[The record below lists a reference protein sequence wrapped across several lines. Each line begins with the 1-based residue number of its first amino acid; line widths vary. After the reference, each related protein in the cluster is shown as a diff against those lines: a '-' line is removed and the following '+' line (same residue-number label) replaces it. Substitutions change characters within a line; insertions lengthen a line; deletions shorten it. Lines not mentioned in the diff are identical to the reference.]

1 MLNNLSVRLKIA
13 MINAVSVA
21 ALLIVVGFGIY
32 TDHVQERLYRIGDGV
47 DGIERSIL
55 LLRRH
60 EKDFLLRS
68 RIEFKNAFEAET
80 TRLGGLIATVG
91 AEAKAAGLP
100 IDDDLTALTAATRD
114 YAETFGRLADAQTK
128 AGLGEN
134 DGLQGIFRD
143 ATHGGETLVAALKND
158 TLLKDLLTL
167 RRHEKDFLLRRNP
180 KYIDEFEAAYK
191 VFATDLAAAG
201 KAAEIGR
208 AMEAY
213 RTAFLN
219 LTELHKTIGLSP
231 EIGLQGVMRTTVHAT
246 EKVLAD
252 MRKDT
257 AAAVENATTHSRTL
271 TLTFAVMIAVTVI
284 ALSLYIG
291 RGITGPLGRLQS
303 AIKEIETTGNL
314 AVRADVSGTDEV
326 GQVATALNGFFA
338 GIQCVL
344 DDVKA
349 VMAGVSRGDLS
360 GRVTADSTLVA
371 EIKRSINL
379 SLESISSTLRTVM
392 GNVRQVAA
400 ATSQASTAIGQIS
413 DGAQGQLNAV
423 KQIAVGIEQTAR
435 AVEDVSASA
444 QQSSSHAK
452 QAAVLVADG
461 RTRIAEMVEAVN
473 AIAENA
479 KAITKVTEVI
489 GQIASQT
496 NMLSL
501 NAAIEAARAG
511 EAGKG
516 FAVVADQVGK
526 LADHSGRSVND
537 INALVERA
545 DAETERGVDMARVV
559 GDSIDKIAAGSSDS
573 ERMANAIAAA
583 MEQQSAAVRE
593 IRASVEDL
601 SRIGETNASATEEV
615 TATMVE
621 LSRLADQTRAEVE
634 RFRF

>member
-1 MLNNLSVRLKIA
+1 MLQTIRGRL
-13 MINAVSVA
+13 VGLA
-21 ALLIVVGFGIY
+21 ALLAIAILAIVGGWWTAFSHLKVNGPVYAEIAAVKDLVADILPPPEYILESYLTATQALAADKSNIQNYSDRMDSLKRAFDDRHSYWKSANIDQGIARGLLQKSY
-32 TDHVQERLYRIGDGV
+32 DPAVRFYETSKTRFFPALVRGD
-47 DGIERSIL
+47 RS
-55 LLRRH
+55 
-60 EKDFLLRS
+60 
-68 RIEFKNAFEAET
+68 A
-80 TRLGGLIATVG
+80 
-91 AEAKAAGLP
+91 AEAAFKDMSQDYETHRLAIDEVVSAADRL
-100 IDDDLTALTAATRD
+100 TRD
-114 YAETFGRLADAQTK
+114 TEARAEASETSYKTFVLMLSAFSALSALAVALGLATGIGRRVRHMAAFVAQV
-128 AGLGEN
+128 
-134 DGLQGIFRD
+134 R
-143 ATHGGETLVAALKND
+143 ETGD
-158 TLLKDLLTL
+158 LTL
-167 RRHEKDFLLRRNP
+167 RAPAEGT
-180 KYIDEFEAAYK
+180 DE
-191 VFATDLAAAG
+191 
-201 KAAEIGR
+201 
-208 AMEAY
+208 
-213 RTAFLN
+213 
-219 LTELHKTIGLSP
+219 
-231 EIGLQGVMRTTVHAT
+231 
-246 EKVLAD
+246 LAD
-252 MRKDT
+252 M
-257 AAAVENATTHSRTL
+257 AV
-271 TLTFAVMIAVTVI
+271 
-284 ALSLYIG
+284 
-291 RGITGPLGRLQS
+291 
-303 AIKEIETTGNL
+303 
-314 AVRADVSGTDEV
+314 
-326 GQVATALNGFFA
+326 ALNQMLA
-338 GIQCVL
+338 EI
-344 DDVKA
+344 DA
-349 VMAGVSRGDLS
+349 IMRATNEVMGRVAANDLS
-360 GRVTADSTLVA
+360 ARVTAPAKGAAATL
-371 EIKRSINL
+371 KDNL
-379 SLESISSTLRTVM
+379 NRSLEGLSTALEGVI

-601 SRIGETNASATEEV
+601 SRIGETNASAAEEI

-621 LSRLADQTRAEVE
+621 LSRLSDQTRAEVE